1 MARHKKFVHRQDF
14 RYMMHNHFKITDD
27 VILDKS
33 KQYRTKLKTYFY
45 INLSITRDVR
55 TFQSTLLHPI
65 FAVFRVFNVS
75 QDNKLSEREFVEGMS
90 LYLRGTNVQQIRC

>member
-33 KQYRTKLKTYFY
+33 KQYLTKLKKYFY
-45 INLSITRDVR
+45 INSTITF
-55 TFQSTLLHPI
+55 T
-65 FAVFRVFNVS
+65 VFRVFNVS

>member
-33 KQYRTKLKTYFY
+33 KQYRTKL
-45 INLSITRDVR
+45 RR
-55 TFQSTLLHPI
+55 TFIQIHLLLETYVPFNPHYSI
-65 FAVFRVFNVS
+65 LYFSVFRVFNVS